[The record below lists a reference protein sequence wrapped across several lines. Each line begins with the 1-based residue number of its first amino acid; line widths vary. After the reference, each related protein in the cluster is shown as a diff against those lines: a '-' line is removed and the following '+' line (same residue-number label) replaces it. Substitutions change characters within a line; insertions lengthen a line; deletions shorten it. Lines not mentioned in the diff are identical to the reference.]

1 MLNLLAANHPYPRI
15 QGRQLTATALLQA
28 SLAPAI
34 AVSSLSLCAITFDQ
48 PFTGAYLILAIIIF
62 SVTFPGRFPKSN
74 AIQDVAIDV
83 GIYWLLVISLLLF
96 LGWATSTLGAFDQRV
111 ISAWAIVTPIPLF
124 IAHVLL
130 PIALPRL
137 MAANGAQRVAV
148 IAGCGQLGQHL
159 AATIK
164 GAPFLGIRVAGYF
177 EDRNLTRCD
186 TSKAETILGSIDQ
199 LAAYVKSHPVDMLY
213 ITLPMASQP
222 RILKLLD
229 ELRDTTVSIYFAPD
243 IFLSD
248 LIQAR
253 LDNIGGIPIVAVCET
268 PFYGINGVLKRA
280 SDIILA
286 SAILILIAPL
296 MLAIAI
302 GIKHQSPGPILFK
315 QRRYG
320 LDGREIMVYK
330 FRSMS
335 VAEDGEQ
342 IKQATRNDSRV
353 TRFGAFLRRTSLDE
367 LPQFINV
374 LEGKMSVVGPRP
386 HAVAHNEQYRKLING
401 YMIRHKV
408 RPGITGW
415 AQVNGL
421 RGETDTLEKM
431 EKRVE
436 YDLAYLRHWSLLW
449 DLEIIL
455 KTLFVVCKKQ
465 NAY

>member
-1 MLNLLAANHPYPRI
+1 MLAVHSLHQGI
-15 QGRQLTATALLQA
+15 QGRPLTGTAVLQA
-28 SLAPAI
+28 TLVPAVTVI
-34 AVSSLSLCAITFDQ
+34 SLSLCALAFDQ
-48 PFTGAYLILAIIIF
+48 ALSGAYLILAIIVF
-62 SVTFPGRFPKSN
+62 SVTFPGRFPKSK
-74 AIQDVAIDV
+74 AIRDIAVDI
-83 GIYWLLVISLLLF
+83 GIYWLLVFSLLLF
-96 LGWATSTLGAFDQRV
+96 LGWATSTLDVFDQRV
-111 ISAWAIVTPIPLF
+111 ISAWAITTPIPLF
-124 IAHVLL
+124 FAHVLL
-130 PIALPRL
+130 PIALPRW
-137 MAANGAQRVAV
+137 MASEGVQRVAV
-148 IAGCGQLGQHL
+148 IAGCGQLGQQL
-159 AATIK
+159 AATIT
-164 GAPFLGIRVAGYF
+164 ASPFLGIRVAGYF
-177 EDRNLTRCD
+177 EDRSQSRCA
-186 TSKAETILGSIDQ
+186 TGKAETILGSIHQ
-199 LAAYVKSHPVDMLY
+199 LADYVKSHPVDMLY

-253 LDNIGGIPIVAVCET
+253 LDSIGGIPVVAVCET

-286 SAILILIAPL
+286 SLILILIAPL
-296 MLAIAI
+296 MLVIAIAI
-302 GIKHQSPGPILFK
+302 KFQSPGPVLFK

-335 VAEDGEQ
+335 VAEDGAQ
-342 IKQATRNDSRV
+342 IRQATRNDSRV
-353 TRFGAFLRRTSLDE
+353 MPLGAFLRRTSLDE

-415 AQVNGL
+415 AQVSGL

-431 EKRVE
+431 EKRIE
-436 YDLAYLRHWSLLW
+436 YDLAYLRNWSLLW
-449 DLEIIL
+449 DFEIIL
-455 KTLFVVCKKQ
+455 KTLYVVSKKQ

>member
-1 MLNLLAANHPYPRI
+1 MLTVHPIDQGI
-15 QGRQLTATALLQA
+15 QGRPLTGTVVLQA
-28 SLAPAI
+28 TLVPAV
-34 AVSSLSLCAITFDQ
+34 AVLSLSLCAIAFDQ
-48 PFTGAYLILAIIIF
+48 DLNGAYLILAIIVF
-62 SVTFPGRFPKSN
+62 SITFPGRFPKRK
-74 AIQDVAIDV
+74 AIRDIAVDI
-83 GIYWLLVISLLLF
+83 GIYWLLVFSLLLF
-96 LGWATSTLGAFDQRV
+96 LGWATNTLDAFDQRI
-111 ISAWAIVTPIPLF
+111 ISAWAIATPIPLF

-130 PIALPRL
+130 PMALPRW
-137 MAANGAQRVAV
+137 MASEGVQRVAI
-148 IAGCGQLGQHL
+148 IAGCGQLGQQL
-159 AATIK
+159 ASTIATS
-164 GAPFLGIRVAGYF
+164 PFLGIRVAGFF
-177 EDRNLTRCD
+177 EDRSQSRCA
-186 TSKAETILGSIDQ
+186 TAKTEPVLGTIHQ
-199 LAAYVKSHPVDMLY
+199 LADYVKSHSVDMLY

-229 ELRDTTVSIYFAPD
+229 ELRDTTLSIYFTPD

-253 LDNIGGIPIVAVCET
+253 LDRIGCIPVVAVCET
-268 PFYGINGVLKRA
+268 PFYGISGVLKRA

-286 SAILILIAPL
+286 SIILILIAPL

-302 GIKHQSPGPILFK
+302 AIKLLSPGPVLFK

-335 VAEDGEQ
+335 VTEDGDT
-342 IKQATRNDSRV
+342 IMQATRNDNRV
-353 TRFGAFLRRTSLDE
+353 TPLGAFLRRTSLDE

-374 LEGKMSVVGPRP
+374 LEGKMSIVGPRP

-431 EKRVE
+431 EKRIE
-436 YDLAYLRHWSLLW
+436 YDLAYLRNWSLLW
-449 DLEIIL
+449 DFEIIL
-455 KTLFVVCKKQ
+455 KTLYVVCKKQ

>member
-1 MLNLLAANHPYPRI
+1 MLAVHPLHQGI
-15 QGRQLTATALLQA
+15 QGRPLTGTAVLQA
-28 SLAPAI
+28 MLVPAV
-34 AVSSLSLCAITFDQ
+34 AVISLSLCAFAFDQ
-48 PFTGAYLILAIIIF
+48 QLSGAYLILAIIVF
-62 SVTFPGRFPKSN
+62 SVTFPGRFPKSK
-74 AIQDVAIDV
+74 AIRDIAVDI
-83 GIYWLLVISLLLF
+83 GIYWLLVFSLLLF
-96 LGWATSTLGAFDQRV
+96 LGWATSTLDAFDQRV
-111 ISAWAIVTPIPLF
+111 ISAWAIATPIPLF

-130 PIALPRL
+130 PIALPRW
-137 MAANGAQRVAV
+137 MAAEGVQRVAV
-148 IAGCGQLGQHL
+148 IAGCGQLGQQL
-159 AATIK
+159 AATI
-164 GAPFLGIRVAGYF
+164 AASPFLGIRVAGYF
-177 EDRNLTRCD
+177 DDRSQSRCA
-186 TSKAETILGSIDQ
+186 TSKAVTMLGSIHQ
-199 LAAYVKSHPVDMLY
+199 LADYVKSHPVDMLY

-229 ELRDTTVSIYFAPD
+229 ELRDTTLSIYFAPD

-253 LDNIGGIPIVAVCET
+253 LDSIGGIPVVAVCET

-280 SDIILA
+280 SDLILA
-286 SAILILIAPL
+286 SIILVLIAPL
-296 MLAIAI
+296 MLLIAI
-302 GIKHQSPGPILFK
+302 GIKLQSPGPVLFK

-335 VAEDGEQ
+335 VAEDGAQ
-342 IKQATRNDSRV
+342 ITQATRNDSRV
-353 TRFGAFLRRTSLDE
+353 TPFGAFLRRTSLDE

-415 AQVNGL
+415 AQVSGL
-421 RGETDTLEKM
+421 RGETDTLDKM
-431 EKRVE
+431 EKRIE
-436 YDLAYLRHWSLLW
+436 YDLAYLRNWSLLW
-449 DLEIIL
+449 DFEIIL
-455 KTLFVVCKKQ
+455 KTLYVVSKKQ

>member
-1 MLNLLAANHPYPRI
+1 MLAAHRLHQGI
-15 QGRQLTATALLQA
+15 QGRPLTGTAVLQA
-28 SLAPAI
+28 TLVPAV
-34 AVSSLSLCAITFDQ
+34 AVISLSLCAIAFDQ
-48 PFTGAYLILAIIIF
+48 ALSGAYLILAIIVF
-62 SVTFPGRFPKSN
+62 SVTFPGRFPKSR
-74 AIQDVAIDV
+74 AISDIAVDIS
-83 GIYWLLVISLLLF
+83 IYWLLVFSLLFF
-96 LGWATSTLGAFDQRV
+96 LGWATNTLEAFDQRV
-111 ISAWAIVTPIPLF
+111 ISAWAIATPIPLF
-124 IAHVLL
+124 FAHVLV
-130 PIALPRL
+130 PIALPRW
-137 MAANGAQRVAV
+137 MASEGVQRVAV
-148 IAGCGQLGQHL
+148 IAGCGQLGEQL
-159 AATIK
+159 AATIS
-164 GAPFLGIRVAGYF
+164 ASPFLGIRVAGFF
-177 EDRNLTRCD
+177 EDRNQSRSTKSQ
-186 TSKAETILGSIDQ
+186 TETILGSINE
-199 LAAYVKSHPVDMLY
+199 LATYVKSHPVDMLY

-229 ELRDTTVSIYFAPD
+229 ELRDTTLSIYFAPD

-253 LDNIGGIPIVAVCET
+253 LDSVGGIPVVAVCET
-268 PFYGINGVLKRA
+268 PFYGINGLLKRA

-286 SAILILIAPL
+286 SIILILIAPL

-302 GIKHQSPGPILFK
+302 AIKFQSPGPVLFK

-353 TRFGAFLRRTSLDE
+353 TPFGAFLRRTSLDE

-374 LEGKMSVVGPRP
+374 LEGKMSIVGPRP

-415 AQVNGL
+415 AQVSGL

-431 EKRVE
+431 EKRIE
-436 YDLAYLRHWSLLW
+436 YDLAYLRNWSLLW
-449 DLEIIL
+449 DFEIIL
-455 KTLFVVCKKQ
+455 KTLYVVCKKQ

>member
-1 MLNLLAANHPYPRI
+1 MLATHQLQPGIQKRPLTGAAV
-15 QGRQLTATALLQA
+15 LQA
-28 SLAPAI
+28 TLVPTV
-34 AVSSLSLCAITFDQ
+34 AVITLSLCAIAFDQ
-48 PFTGAYLILAIIIF
+48 PLSGAYLILAILVF
-62 SVTFPGRFPKSN
+62 SVTFPGRFPKSK
-74 AIQDVAIDV
+74 AIRDIAVDIS
-83 GIYWLLVISLLLF
+83 IYWLLVFSLLLF
-96 LGWATSTLGAFDQRV
+96 LGWATSTLDAFDPRV
-111 ISAWAIVTPIPLF
+111 ISAWAITTPIPLF

-130 PIALPRL
+130 PIALPRW
-137 MAANGAQRVAV
+137 MASEGVQRVAA
-148 IAGCGQLGQHL
+148 IAGCGKLGQQLG
-159 AATIK
+159 ATIT
-164 GAPFLGIRVAGYF
+164 ASPFLGIRVAGYF
-177 EDRNLTRCD
+177 EDRSPSRRD
-186 TSKAETILGSIDQ
+186 TGKAETILGSLDQ
-199 LAAYVKSHPVDMLY
+199 LADYVKSHPVDILY

-229 ELRDTTVSIYFAPD
+229 ELRDTTLSIYFAPD

-253 LDNIGGIPIVAVCET
+253 LDSIGGIPVVAVCET
-268 PFYGINGVLKRA
+268 PFYGINGLLKRA

-286 SAILILIAPL
+286 SLILILIAPL
-296 MLAIAI
+296 MLAIALA
-302 GIKHQSPGPILFK
+302 IKLQSPGPVLFR

-342 IKQATRNDSRV
+342 IRQATRHDSRV
-353 TRFGAFLRRTSLDE
+353 TPFGGFLRRTSLDE

-374 LEGKMSVVGPRP
+374 LEGKMSIVGPRP

-421 RGETDTLEKM
+421 RGETDTLDKM

-436 YDLAYLRHWSLLW
+436 YDLAYLRNWSLLW

-455 KTLFVVCKKQ
+455 KTLLVVCKKQ

>member
-1 MLNLLAANHPYPRI
+1 MLAAHRLHQGI
-15 QGRQLTATALLQA
+15 QGRPLTGTAVLQA
-28 SLAPAI
+28 TLVPAV
-34 AVSSLSLCAITFDQ
+34 AVISLSLCAIAFDQ
-48 PFTGAYLILAIIIF
+48 ALSGAYLILAIIVF
-62 SVTFPGRFPKSN
+62 SVTFPGRFPKSR
-74 AIQDVAIDV
+74 AISDIAVDIS
-83 GIYWLLVISLLLF
+83 IYWLLVFSLLFF
-96 LGWATSTLGAFDQRV
+96 LGWATNTLEAFDQRV
-111 ISAWAIVTPIPLF
+111 ISAWAIATPIPLF
-124 IAHVLL
+124 FAHVLV
-130 PIALPRL
+130 PIALPRW
-137 MAANGAQRVAV
+137 MASEGVQRVAV
-148 IAGCGQLGQHL
+148 IAGCGQLGEQL
-159 AATIK
+159 AATIS
-164 GAPFLGIRVAGYF
+164 ASPFLGIRVAGFF
-177 EDRNLTRCD
+177 EDRNQSRSTKSQ
-186 TSKAETILGSIDQ
+186 TETILGSINE
-199 LAAYVKSHPVDMLY
+199 LATYVKSHPVDMLY

-229 ELRDTTVSIYFAPD
+229 ELRDTTLSIYFAPD

-253 LDNIGGIPIVAVCET
+253 LDSVGGIPVVAVCET
-268 PFYGINGVLKRA
+268 PFYGINGLLKRA

-286 SAILILIAPL
+286 SIILILIAPL

-302 GIKHQSPGPILFK
+302 AIKFQSPGPVLFK

-335 VAEDGEQ
+335 VAEDGDQ

-353 TRFGAFLRRTSLDE
+353 TPFGAFLRRTSLDE

-374 LEGKMSVVGPRP
+374 LEGKMSIVGPRP

-415 AQVNGL
+415 AQVSGL

-431 EKRVE
+431 EKRIE
-436 YDLAYLRHWSLLW
+436 YDLAYLRNWSLLW
-449 DLEIIL
+449 DFEIIL
-455 KTLFVVCKKQ
+455 KTLYVVCKKQ